1 MSAIPP
7 FVVTLGMLSI
17 ARSLAMV
24 ASNNTVVFQFGPDH
38 DKLLVLGGGA
48 WLFGI
53 ANPVIYMLVLALLT
67 GFVLRWTRFGRYVFA
82 IGGNEHAAIA
92 DRRAGAA
99 HQGRRLHDLRALGRH
114 RRHHRRPAGSAPSP
128 PISASGME
136 LQVIA
141 AAVIGGAN
149 LAGGIGTA
157 FGALIGAALIEVIRN
172 SLGLLGINAFWQGTF
187 IGTFIIIAVAFD
199 RIRNFRSPA

>member
-1 MSAIPP
+1 MPP

-38 DKLLVLGGGA
+38 DKLLALGGGA

-53 ANPVIYMLVLALLT
+53 ANPVIYMIVLALLT

-92 DRRAGAA
+92 DRRSGA
-99 HQGRRLHDLRALGRH
+99 
-114 RRHHRRPAGSAPSP
+114 P
-128 PISASGME
+128 
-136 LQVIA
+136 
-141 AAVIGGAN
+141 
-149 LAGGIGTA
+149 
-157 FGALIGAALIEVIRN
+157 
-172 SLGLLGINAFWQGTF
+172 
-187 IGTFIIIAVAFD
+187 
-199 RIRNFRSPA
+199 RSRSRST